1 MGRKRNGREPYNVS
15 INKKLSMK
23 LKVLSAALR
32 VRQNVLVEEAL
43 TDLLR

>member
-1 MGRKRNGREPYNVS
+1 MGRKRNSREPDNVS
-15 INKKLSMK
+15 ISKKLSMK

-32 VRQNVLVEEAL
+32 VRQNVLVGEAL